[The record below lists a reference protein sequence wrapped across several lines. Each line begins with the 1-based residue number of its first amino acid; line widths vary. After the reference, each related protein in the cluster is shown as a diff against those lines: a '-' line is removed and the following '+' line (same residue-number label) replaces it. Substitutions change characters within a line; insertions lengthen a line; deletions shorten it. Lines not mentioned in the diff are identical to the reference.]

1 MVEMVSITEELELTM
16 VEVISTMEA
25 DSFQE
30 VAQI

>member
-1 MVEMVSITEELELTM
+1 MVEMVSITEEVELIM

-30 VAQI
+30 VVPI

>member
-1 MVEMVSITEELELTM
+1 MVEMVSITEEAELTM

>member
-1 MVEMVSITEELELTM
+1 MVEMVSITEEVELTM